1 MRICLTS
8 LSLCVLC
15 ALNARAGT
23 IDFTPTEGT
32 RTLEGVVFKQLL
44 FHQDGQTITY
54 EPPRGWTCTGDS
66 SGMRLTATQT
76 SQAQAVLQE
85 KALPAPQI
93 FDEATMKEL
102 QQLSLAAVPG
112 NASNV
117 ALVAEEKNPLK
128 IHQQETYGVTV
139 SYSLAG
145 QDYEANDL
153 FVNLNDLQLRL
164 RTVARKADFEKVL
177 REVRGSFF
185 SLAWQ

>member
-1 MRICLTS
+1 M
-8 LSLCVLC
+8 LC